1 MKTFIIFLLVII
13 LFPCTLIARTI
24 QVTWDAPVHSQLAG
38 FTLRINGGDAINVV
52 AVDQKVNGG
61 QWNTLGTYTFNDTA
75 KVVVISSGNSTSTC
89 ADAIKF
95 VSADSELIIDNGGLG
110 TSSVGQ
116 WQVSGGANPYGADSL
131 YSKDANGTYTFA
143 ASLQGTYEVL
153 LWWTEW
159 SSRSSNVLVKICD
172 EKILDIPGAETIEWT
187 GDVELHVGQNVFEM
201 QAYTTDGEYSDW
213 SEPAYYVLTEAIT
226 PPENIKVVATITI
239 VIEN

>member
-1 MKTFIIFLLVII
+1 MKTVIV
-13 LFPCTLIARTI
+13 FLIAIVFPLSVVMAQDI
-24 QVTWDAPVHSQLAG
+24 QVTWDAPVHSLLAG
-38 FTLRINGGDAINVV
+38 FTLRVNGGDAINIVV
-52 AVDQKVNGG
+52 VDQKVNGG

-75 KVVVISSGNSTSTC
+75 KIVVISSDNSTSTC
-89 ADAIKF
+89 ADAVKF

-143 ASLQGTYEVL
+143 APLQGTYEVL

-159 SSRSSNVLVKICD
+159 SSRSSNVSIEIYD
-172 EKILDIPGAETIEWT
+172 EKILDISGAETIEWT
-187 GDVELHVGQNVFEM
+187 GDVELHIGQNVFEM

-226 PPENIKVVATITI
+226 PPENVKVVATITI